1 MERYLFELH
10 CQNTDLTY
18 FAEYH
23 QEMFESGSDAKIRAQ
38 KILKDGK
45 RDKVAY
51 SISVYR
57 KNHGDWK
64 LLVTLQ

>member
-10 CQNTDLTY
+10 CQNSDLTY
-18 FAEYH
+18 SAEYH
-23 QEMFESGSDAKIRAQ
+23 QEMLEPGSAKIRAQ
-38 KILKDGK
+38 QILKDGK

-64 LLVTLQ
+64 KLVTLQ